1 MMTPRQKD
9 LLDFIKQYQ
18 SENGVTPTY
27 DEMKE
32 GIDLHSKSGIHRLV
46 SGLEE
51 RGYITRLADRARAI
65 TVHDKPILSERRAAD
80 LLADICS
87 LQGVWRMI
95 PQAKRKAIET
105 ELGGLL

>member
-1 MMTPRQKD
+1 MITPKQKE
-9 LLDFIKQYQ
+9 LLSFIKEYLA
-18 SENGVTPTY
+18 EHGVTPSY
-27 DEMKE
+27 DEMKD
-32 GIDLHSKSGIHRLV
+32 GLGLHSKSGIHRLV

-51 RGYITRLADRARAI
+51 RGYITRLPNRARAI
-65 TVHDKPILSERRAAD
+65 EVHNKRILSESRAAD

-87 LQGVWRMI
+87 MQGVWRMI